1 MTRCILLLASLA
13 LAACS
18 TRPAAPSAEAPQ
30 RAFPDMSGRTVML
43 LPVQSATPLIGRP
56 ATADST
62 APATTLA
69 GDALRAFDA
78 ELAFWLAERAGRV
91 TWVAADAVERAADRA
106 TVLNVRPRD
115 LPIRDFLRA
124 RLEAIGDPLYGD
136 LRGLSMLVDA
146 RVALLPIGAV
156 WIPEQDGTGRLHVAL
171 ALIDTFGG
179 RVLWQGVIAGDAT
192 AANDAA
198 ALAAAA
204 QAIAARVQR

>member
-1 MTRCILLLASLA
+1 VTRFILLLASLA
-13 LAACS
+13 LVACS

-30 RAFPDMSGRTVML
+30 RAFPDMSGRTVMV
-43 LPVQSATPLIGRP
+43 LPVQSATPLIARP
-56 ATADST
+56 ATADTT
-62 APATTLA
+62 AASTTLA

-91 TWVAADAVERAADRA
+91 TWVPADAVERAAGRA
-106 TVLNVRPRD
+106 QVLNVRPRD
-115 LPIRDFLRA
+115 LAIRDFLRA
-124 RLEAIGDPLYGD
+124 RLDAIGDPLYGD

-179 RVLWQGVIAGDAT
+179 RVLWQGVIAGEPT
-192 AANDAA
+192 PANDAA
-198 ALAAAA
+198 ALAAAT